1 MRNEVKFTLPYFF
14 HFFKFTQRERE
25 RERGL
30 GKKISINKKKTNMSF
45 LASVK

>member
-25 RERGL
+25 R
-30 GKKISINKKKTNMSF
+30 KIPWEKNKH
-45 LASVK
+45 